1 MIMKICWIGLL
12 AGAGLCAQSG
22 VEGAWQGT
30 LDVGA
35 VRLRLGL
42 HVSKDAEGQLSSKLD
57 SIDQSA
63 MGIPVKVTTFT
74 DNALHL
80 ELPNVHATYDG
91 KLSADGSQI
100 SGTFVQGAPLP
111 LVFKRVE
118 KVETLNRPQ
127 NPKPPYPYD
136 AQDVAYETSG
146 GIKLAGTLTIP
157 RGAGPFPAAL
167 MITGSGPQDR
177 DEALMGHKPFL
188 VIADYLT
195 RRGIAVLRL
204 DDRGVGG
211 STGNSTRETLDDMAG
226 DVVTG
231 VGYLKG
237 RKEIDAKHIGVIGHS
252 EGGIVGPAAAVRSPD
267 IAFVI
272 MLAGTGVTGTEVLK
286 LQGEAVIRASGGSE
300 EKVAE
305 EHTIQD
311 MIFRILKSE
320 KDDKTAV
327 EKMMAEGGGSD
338 PAMRAQFTAVTS
350 PEMRSFL
357 FYDPAEA
364 LRRLKV
370 PVLALNGSRDLQ
382 VPPQQNLPAITAA
395 LAASGNTDF
404 TVSELPG
411 LNHLFQKCNKCTVQ
425 EYGEL
430 EETFSTTALEIM
442 GDWLVRHTAAK

>member
-1 MIMKICWIGLL
+1 
-12 AGAGLCAQSG
+12 
-22 VEGAWQGT
+22 
-30 LDVGA
+30 
-35 VRLRLGL
+35 
-42 HVSKDAEGQLSSKLD
+42 
-57 SIDQSA
+57 
-63 MGIPVKVTTFT
+63 
-74 DNALHL
+74 
-80 ELPNVHATYDG
+80 
-91 KLSADGSQI
+91 
-100 SGTFVQGAPLP
+100 
-111 LVFKRVE
+111 
-118 KVETLNRPQ
+118 
-127 NPKPPYPYD
+127 
-136 AQDVAYETSG
+136 
-146 GIKLAGTLTIP
+146 
-157 RGAGPFPAAL
+157 
-167 MITGSGPQDR
+167 
-177 DEALMGHKPFL
+177 
-188 VIADYLT
+188 
-195 RRGIAVLRL
+195 
-204 DDRGVGG
+204 
-211 STGNSTRETLDDMAG
+211 
-226 DVVTG
+226 
-231 VGYLKG
+231 
-237 RKEIDAKHIGVIGHS
+237 
-252 EGGIVGPAAAVRSPD
+252 
-267 IAFVI
+267 
-272 MLAGTGVTGTEVLK
+272 
-286 LQGEAVIRASGGSE
+286 
-300 EKVAE
+300 
-305 EHTIQD
+305 